1 MDFWLASCELKT
13 TKQTMD
19 PQRDLLNI

>member
-1 MDFWLASCELKT
+1 MDLWLASYELKT

-19 PQRDLLNI
+19 PQRDMLII